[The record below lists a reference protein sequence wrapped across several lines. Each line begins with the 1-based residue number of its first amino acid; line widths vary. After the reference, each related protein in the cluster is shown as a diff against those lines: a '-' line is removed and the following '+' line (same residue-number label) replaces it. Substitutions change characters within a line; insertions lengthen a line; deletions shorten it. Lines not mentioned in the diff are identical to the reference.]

1 MTQWPRRSFLA
12 APAAALAATDDWEKV
27 ASAFPVDRTVANF
40 NHAGVG
46 TTPKPVAEAVVE
58 KMWSGEKLAPG
69 TIFSYGPELDRVR
82 KSLAALAGCDG
93 EEIAVVR
100 NATEALDIVLLGYPL
115 RAGDEV
121 VTTSLDYWAMLDALE
136 QRQERDGAVIRKV
149 DVPTKPRSMDE
160 LVAPLER
167 AMTARTKLILVSHP
181 INLNGQLFPIRRISE
196 MAHAR
201 GVEVVVDAAQSFG
214 LFPYNLKELGCDY
227 LGTSLHKWLMGPKGT
242 GMLYVKREKIEK
254 IWPLFA
260 AGGTRAKSDIRKFEL
275 YGTWP
280 ETILA
285 LESAIA
291 FHKQVGPER
300 KAARL
305 RDLTEQWVRAVEK
318 LPKVEM
324 HTNTAREMSW
334 GIATM
339 GIRGKSSAELR
350 RWLYEDK
357 KILTMDVSRRT
368 KQFAGVRISCG
379 LATTAVEMERL
390 IAALREAAA

>member
-12 APAAALAATDDWEKV
+12 APAAALAASGEWDKL
-27 ASAFPVDRTVANF
+27 AAAFPVDRSIANF

-46 TTPKPVAEAVVE
+46 TTATPVSEAVV
-58 KMWSGEKLAPG
+58 KRMWEGEKLAPG
-69 TIFSYGPELDRVR
+69 TIFSYGPELDKLRL
-82 KSLAALAGCDG
+82 SLAQLAGCDG
-93 EEIAVVR
+93 EEIAIVR
-100 NATEALDIVLLGYPL
+100 NATEALDAVLLGFPL
-115 RAGDEV
+115 KAGDEV

-136 QRQERDGAVIRKV
+136 QRQERDGALIRKV
-149 DVPTKPRSMDE
+149 DVPTVPRSMDD
-160 LVAPLER
+160 LLAPIER
-167 AMTARTKLILVSHP
+167 AMTSRTKLVLVSHP
-181 INLNGQLFPIRRISE
+181 INLNGQLLPIQRMSQ

-201 GVEVVVDAAQSFG
+201 GAEVVVDAAQSFG
-214 LFPYNLKELGCDY
+214 LFPYSVKELGCDY

-260 AGGTRAKSDIRKFEL
+260 SGGTKPKNDIRKFEL

-285 LESAIA
+285 LDAAIA

-305 RDLTEQWVRAVEK
+305 RELTLRWVKAIEK
-318 LPKVEM
+318 LPRVEL
-324 HTNTAREMSW
+324 HTNTEMGMSW
-334 GIATM
+334 GIATV

-357 KILTMDVSRRT
+357 QILTMDVSRRT
-368 KQFAGVRISCG
+368 KQFSGVRISCG
-379 LATTAVEMERL
+379 LATQDKELDKL
-390 IAALREAAA
+390 IAALKEAAA

>member
-12 APAAALAATDDWEKV
+12 APAAALAANGEWDKL
-27 ASAFPVDRTVANF
+27 AAAFPVDRSIANF

-46 TTPKPVAEAVVE
+46 TTPTPVAEAIA
-58 KMWSGEKLAPG
+58 KRMWDGEKLAPG
-69 TIFSYGPELDRVR
+69 TIFSYTPDLDKVR
-82 KSLAALAGCDG
+82 ISLAQLAGCDG

-100 NATEALDIVLLGYPL
+100 NATEALDAVLLGFPL

-136 QRQERDGAVIRKV
+136 QRQQRDGAVIRKV
-149 DVPTKPRSMDE
+149 DVPTLPRSMEE
-160 LVAPLER
+160 LLAPIER
-167 AMTARTKLILVSHP
+167 AMTTRTKLVLVSHP
-181 INLNGQLFPIRRISE
+181 INLNGQLFPIKAISE

-201 GVEVVVDAAQSFG
+201 GTEVVVDAAQSFG
-214 LFPYNLKELGCDY
+214 LFPYNVKELGCDY

-242 GMLYVKREKIEK
+242 GLLYVKRDKIEK

-260 AGGTRAKSDIRKFEL
+260 SGSTRPKSDIRKFEL

-285 LESAIA
+285 LDAAID
-291 FHKQVGPER
+291 FHKQLGPER

-305 RDLTEQWVRAVEK
+305 RELTLRWTRAIEK
-318 LPKVEM
+318 SPKVEM
-324 HTNTAREMSW
+324 HTNMELGMSW
-334 GIATM
+334 GIATV
-339 GIRGKSSAELR
+339 GIRGKSGADLR
-350 RWLYEDK
+350 RWLYEEK

-368 KQFAGVRISCG
+368 KQFSGVRISCG
-379 LATTAVEMERL
+379 LANTEAEMDKLITAL
-390 IAALREAAA
+390 KQAAA

>member
-1 MTQWPRRSFLA
+1 MTQWLRRSFLA
-12 APAAALAATDDWEKV
+12 APAAALAADGDWEKL
-27 ASAFPVDRTVANF
+27 AAAFPVDRSVANF

-46 TTPKPVAEAVVE
+46 TTPAVVGEAVV
-58 KMWSGEKLAPG
+58 KRMWDGEKLAPG

-82 KSLAALAGCDG
+82 LALAGLAGCDG

-100 NATEALDIVLLGYPL
+100 NATEALDAVLLGFPL

-121 VTTSLDYWAMLDALE
+121 VTTTLDYWAMLDALE
-136 QRQERDGAVIRKV
+136 QRQERDGVVVKKV
-149 DVPTKPRSMDE
+149 DVPTKPRGMEE
-160 LVAPLER
+160 LVAPIER
-167 AMTARTKLILVSHP
+167 AMTSRTKLVLVSHP
-181 INLNGQLFPIRRISE
+181 INLNGQLFPVRRICE

-201 GVEVVVDAAQSFG
+201 GAEVVVDAAQSFG
-214 LFPYNLKELGCDY
+214 LFPYGVRDLGCDY

-242 GMLYVKREKIEK
+242 GMLYVRREKIEK

-260 AGGTRAKSDIRKFEL
+260 AGGTRAKTDIRKFEL

-285 LESAIA
+285 LDAAIA
-291 FHKQVGPER
+291 FHRQVGPER

-305 RDLTEQWVRAVEK
+305 RELTLRWVKAIEEM
-318 LPKVEM
+318 PKVEM
-324 HTNTAREMSW
+324 HTNTAEGMSW
-334 GIATM
+334 GIATV
-339 GIRGKSSAELR
+339 GVRGKSAAELR
-350 RWLYEDK
+350 RWLLEEK

-368 KQFAGVRISCG
+368 KQFGGVRISCG
-379 LATTAVEMERL
+379 LPTTDSEMDRL